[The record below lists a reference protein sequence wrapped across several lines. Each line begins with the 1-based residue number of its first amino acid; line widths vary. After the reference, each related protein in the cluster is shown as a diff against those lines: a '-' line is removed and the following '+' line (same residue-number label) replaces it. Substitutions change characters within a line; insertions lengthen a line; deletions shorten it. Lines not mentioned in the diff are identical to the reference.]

1 MDIVK
6 LETQTIPMEQLVQLI
21 ALQLEKGG
29 RSPLTVTGSSMM
41 PMLYGR
47 RDMVELIPPAHRQK
61 KGDIILYRRKNS
73 QYVLH
78 RIIGLTA
85 DGYIC
90 CGDNQVSKEP
100 VSQEQLIAVVNG
112 FVRKG
117 RTYSIDGLGYR
128 FYRWLWVNLFF
139 LRPGYI
145 WLRRRLGRLRKQL
158 RKKWGIWL

>member
-1 MDIVK
+1 MK
-6 LETQTIPMEQLVQLI
+6 LETRTIPMEQLAELI
-21 ALQLEKGG
+21 ALQLENGG
-29 RSPLTVTGSSMM
+29 RAPLTVTGSSMM

-47 RDMVELIPPAHRQK
+47 RDTVELIPPAHRQK
-61 KGDIILYRRKNS
+61 KGDIILYRRKNG

-78 RIIGLTA
+78 RIIALKA

-90 CGDNQVSKEP
+90 CGDNQASKEP
-100 VSQEQLIAVVNG
+100 VCHGQLMAVVNG

-117 RTYSIDGLGYR
+117 KAFSMDAPGYR
-128 FYRWLWVNLFF
+128 FYCWLWVNLFF